1 MPDRYLPG
9 VPCWIE
15 LLAPDPA
22 GAESFY
28 ADLFGWAFDGG
39 VARLGG
45 RAVAG
50 IRQGYG
56 AEWTTAV
63 RVADVVATTA
73 RALARGRH

>member
-45 RAVAG
+45 RAVARHPSG
-50 IRQGYG
+50 IR
-56 AEWTTAV
+56 
-63 RVADVVATTA
+63 RRMDD
-73 RALARGRH
+73 RGPRG